1 MGLSSTSLRELRR
14 LTPYRLGSG
23 SDRRKTGRGRLS
35 ALTVASPQED
45 LPYNVELWDVDKK
58 SVEQVLAPA

>member
-1 MGLSSTSLRELRR
+1 MV
-14 LTPYRLGSG
+14 
-23 SDRRKTGRGRLS
+23 DALS
-35 ALTVASPQED
+35 ARFGQRPEEDGSRKVKRPDRSKPPQED